1 MSDKSAVYV
10 VNTASSRL
18 NVRSGRSINSS
29 ILGKLTKGT
38 QITVHEIINNWGTIT
53 YGGRLAF
60 VQASYIEP
68 VAPDKTAP
76 SLPVS
81 MSMVNALV
89 NAPPAATY
97 ETIQGDMWDVVSY
110 KVFGTS
116 AFSDRI
122 MHLNTPYIDY
132 YVFPGGLKLRLPEI
146 PQGEGVYNP
155 PPWQEA
161 VG

>member
-1 MSDKSAVYV
+1 MSDKSAEYV

-18 NVRSGRSINSS
+18 NVRSGRSTNST

-38 QITVHEIINNWGTIT
+38 QITVHEIIGNWGTIT
-53 YGGRLAF
+53 YGGRIAF
-60 VQASYIEP
+60 VQVSYIKP
-68 VAPDKTAP
+68 VTDKTAS

-97 ETIQGDMWDVVSY
+97 ETIQGDMWDTVSY
-110 KVFGTS
+110 KMFGNC

-122 MHLNTPYIDY
+122 MFLNTPYIDY
-132 YVFPGGLKLRLPEI
+132 YIFPGGLKLRLPEI
-146 PQGEGVYNP
+146 QQGEGVYNP